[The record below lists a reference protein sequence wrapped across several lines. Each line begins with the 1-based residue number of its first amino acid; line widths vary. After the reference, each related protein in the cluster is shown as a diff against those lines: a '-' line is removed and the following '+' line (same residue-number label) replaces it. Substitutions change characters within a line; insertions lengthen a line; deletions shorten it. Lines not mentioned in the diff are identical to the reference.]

1 VTGSLIDGQW
11 RRSVTNVGVRP
22 TFESGT
28 EPSVETFV
36 INWNGDLYGDVI
48 RVRFLHRL
56 RDERKFDSIA
66 ELQAQIGRDVQR
78 AQSYF
83 DREAAR
89 HILSVV

>member
-1 VTGSLIDGQW
+1 MIDGQW

-22 TFESGT
+22 TFEADS

-36 INWNGDLYGDVI
+36 LNWAGDLYGDVV

-56 RDERKFDSIA
+56 RDERKFASIE
-66 ELQAQIGRDVQR
+66 ELKAQIEKDVER

-83 DREAAR
+83 ERGGSK
-89 HILSVV
+89 HMLSLV